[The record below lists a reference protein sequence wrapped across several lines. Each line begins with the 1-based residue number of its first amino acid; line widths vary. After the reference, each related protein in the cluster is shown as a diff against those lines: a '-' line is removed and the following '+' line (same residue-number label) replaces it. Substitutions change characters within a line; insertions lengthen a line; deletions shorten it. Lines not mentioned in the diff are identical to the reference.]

1 MVRILDEAIVAATL
15 AGEWHIGTSNIDEW
29 VNGTRRDVV
38 IRFAV
43 EKESP
48 LVLTEE
54 QTFTSKDGKE
64 RSVVLANRFV
74 NGEFMSK
81 SRRIVGGA
89 VSRWSIGG
97 IDTEHGILIVRMTHA
112 RGGQDGLIV
121 LTRGNAESEELRTI
135 IATRAVEFGIGPEDF
150 ASLTWLL
157 KA

>member
-1 MVRILDEAIVAATL
+1 MVRILDEAVVAAAL

-29 VNGTRRDVV
+29 VNGTRRDAV

-54 QTFTSKDGKE
+54 QKYTIKDGKE
-64 RSVVLANRFV
+64 RSVVLSNRFV

-81 SRRIVGGA
+81 SRRIASG
-89 VSRWSIGG
+89 VSRWRIGG

-121 LTRGNAESEELRTI
+121 LIRSSTESEELRTI